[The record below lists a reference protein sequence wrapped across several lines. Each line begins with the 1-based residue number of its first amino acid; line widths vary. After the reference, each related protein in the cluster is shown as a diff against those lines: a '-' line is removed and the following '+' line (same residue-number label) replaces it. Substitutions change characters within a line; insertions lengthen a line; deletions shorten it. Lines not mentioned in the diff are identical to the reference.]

1 MAECAPGS
9 AGCVEF
15 TYDFGPNIHHE
26 LRHCVDRAVA
36 SEVVGPRDLIPVA
49 AFDDE
54 VYAKGC
60 LKGRTCVQGSIRLK
74 QPRGIFLYDVCTRS
88 YLRGR
93 LRSCDR
99 L

>member
-26 LRHCVDRAVA
+26 LRHCVDRAA
-36 SEVVGPRDLIPVA
+36 AAAPEAVVGPRDLIPVA

-60 LKGRTCVQGSIRLK
+60 LKGRDLCAMFCLTETDYMYDFSSE
-74 QPRGIFLYDVCTRS
+74 RGGLWTYK
-88 YLRGR
+88 
-93 LRSCDR
+93 
-99 L
+99 

>member
-26 LRHCVDRAVA
+26 LRHCVDRAVT
-36 SEVVGPRDLIPVA
+36 SEAIVGPRDLIPVA

-54 VYAKGC
+54 VYARGC
-60 LKGRTCVQGSIRLK
+60 LKGGRDFCAMI
-74 QPRGIFLYDVCTRS
+74 
-88 YLRGR
+88 YLTEY
-93 LRSCDR
+93 LTETS
-99 L
+99 